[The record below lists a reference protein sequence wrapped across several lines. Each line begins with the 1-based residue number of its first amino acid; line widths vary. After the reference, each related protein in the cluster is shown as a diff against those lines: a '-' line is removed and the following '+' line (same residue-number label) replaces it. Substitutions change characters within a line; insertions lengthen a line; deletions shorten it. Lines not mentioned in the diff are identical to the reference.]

1 MATKYGTE
9 IRKSMLAGVNQLAD
23 VVAVTLGPKGRN
35 VCIQKAFGNPLVTK
49 DGVSVA
55 KEVELSDPWE
65 NMGVRLMREASS
77 KTSDDAGDGT
87 TTSTVLGRYLYANGV
102 KLVEAGFA
110 PVPLKRGMDKAFNL
124 LEEQILGLTLPV
136 REQKDIESVATISA
150 NGDAEIGKI
159 ISDAVARVGKD
170 GVVNIEEGRNDK
182 TVVEVT
188 DGMKLDRGWAS
199 PNFCTDELKQE
210 SILHNAYVLV
220 TDREFSAIRPLVPLM
235 EQIMSEKRPLFIIA
249 PDFGGEAL
257 PTFVQNLRNNIF
269 MSCLVKAP
277 AFGDNQKR
285 ILEDIAVLTGAM
297 MISKDQGMTFDGI
310 TMEHL
315 GTAGRIRVTLKD
327 TIITDGG
334 GDQKAVDGRVNQIKA
349 EIERSTSEYDADKYR
364 ERLSKLLGGVCV
376 IKVGASSETAM
387 KELKARMEDALYATK
402 ASIAEGVVPGGGVTL
417 IRAALRVQ
425 VLVEE
430 CAELAAQVQRA
441 KEDPD
446 YAIITNHEVHIH
458 SGATLE
464 QEKEEDQILLS
475 HLPEG
480 LLPVGL
486 LPVGDEE
493 WAGFK
498 LVLQACDEPFR
509 QIIRNAGASA
519 DVFLNKVKEELPEES
534 WGVDARDMTCKDMI
548 DAGIIDPTK
557 VVRASLANAV
567 SIAGIMLTTE
577 CATRKPEVD
586 KSAEVAF

>member
-136 REQKDIESVATISA
+136 KEQKDIESVATISA

-235 EQIMSEKRPLFIIA
+235 EQIMTEKRPLFIIA

-285 ILEDIAVLTGAM
+285 ILEDIAVLTGAT

-334 GDQKAVDGRVNQIKA
+334 GDQKLVDGRVNQIKA

-430 CAELAAQVQRA
+430 TQALGAQIDGDREPTHVIEAVPQ
-441 KEDPD
+441 
-446 YAIITNHEVHIH
+446 
-458 SGATLE
+458 
-464 QEKEEDQILLS
+464 EEDDQLL
-475 HLPEG
+475 LIPG
-480 LLPVGL
+480 AL

-509 QIIRNAGASA
+509 QIIRNAGGSA

-586 KSAEVAF
+586 KSADVAF